1 MLNRNAQVGDV
12 QNQTYPEEFKSFSKS
27 YKFSSQ
33 FRPLTPK
40 EEEENH
46 LGIRRGGEGID
57 RGRCKLLGTDGLL
70 VFSTDERDETV
81 LTGR

>member
-1 MLNRNAQVGDV
+1 MRKWGMYRIKH
-12 QNQTYPEEFKSFSKS
+12 TPKSLRVFPNHIS
-27 YKFSSQ
+27 FSSQ